1 MFRKSPFIQR
11 VLLCSATYFV
21 IFLLIKYLDEKR
33 LPAGD
38 EWWKPV
44 IGSIVGGLLISIFD
58 RPSAPW
64 NRKKSAAANDTPP
77 SK

>member
-33 LPAGD
+33 FPAGD

-64 NRKKSAAANDTPP
+64 NKKKATSEEVSQ